1 MLKMV
6 RGKRGSTLIE
16 LLVVVTIAGILA
28 AVAIPSYLDYRIKAK
43 ITEVTAAMDALAQS
57 ASDYHASNRLF
68 PNPDDASYADTTA
81 FAVVS
86 REYANF
92 TYTSADRNSTCMFV
106 AQFSN
111 LNPVNGCNLIMVIS
125 FEAKHGY
132 IKTYD
137 SHSTLP
143 AKYMPK

>member
-43 ITEVTAAMDALAQS
+43 ITEVTAAIDALAQS

-81 FAVVS
+81 LAAVS
-86 REYANF
+86 RKYANF
-92 TYTSADRNSTCMFV
+92 TYNSADYNSECILV
-106 AQFSN
+106 AQFTN
-111 LNPVNGCNLIMVIS
+111 LSQVSGCNLIMNIS
-125 FEAKHGY
+125 ISENQAY

-137 SHSTLP
+137 GRSSLP
-143 AKYMPK
+143 VKYMPK